1 MTNASM
7 ATTSIPADA
16 VRCALISAIVKKTTA
31 GREIQG
37 IPLARTAAFTRYES
51 FTSVSCRNAQRG
63 PRLQHIQTAHFGP
76 VNRGDLDRLV
86 RTVHLYRGA
95 AEVRKT
101 WGCSMR
107 ALHEEIGNGVLR

>member
-1 MTNASM
+1 MT
-7 ATTSIPADA
+7 TTSIPVGA
-16 VRCALISAIVKKTTA
+16 VRCALVSAIVKQKTA

-37 IPLARTAAFTRYES
+37 KPLARTAAFTRYES
-51 FTSVSCRNAQRG
+51 FTSVSCRNAQLG
-63 PRLQHIQTAHFGP
+63 PRLQHIPAAHFGP

-86 RTVHLYRGA
+86 RNVHLFHGA

-107 ALHEEIGNGVLR
+107 ALRAEIATGALR